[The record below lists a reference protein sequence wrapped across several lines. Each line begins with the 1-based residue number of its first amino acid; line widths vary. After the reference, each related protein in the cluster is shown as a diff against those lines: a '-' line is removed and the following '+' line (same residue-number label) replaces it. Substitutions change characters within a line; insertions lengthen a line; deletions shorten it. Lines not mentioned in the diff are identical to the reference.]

1 MVIIYF
7 FFFDEFKGKEIKPLS
22 VAVEELYN
30 AKIKILNEDDAEEE
44 LEATASEEAEEISDM
59 ESANNRKEN
68 CDELFEEDETDTTE
82 LDKEQTVLKEET
94 DLEE

>member
-1 MVIIYF
+1 
-7 FFFDEFKGKEIKPLS
+7 
-22 VAVEELYN
+22 
-30 AKIKILNEDDAEEE
+30 
-44 LEATASEEAEEISDM
+44 M